1 MIIKRQAGTAIQ
13 RRFRDEYWDLKE
25 YKDEDEKT
33 NYKAG
38 AVYDYTVAG
47 TTADGAQIQIA
58 SGIYTTEDGKDNELI
73 LPTDNWNY
81 TSIRI
86 AVSRRGE
93 MDSNG
98 ITTVFP
104 AGSVWES
111 SLKLC
116 LSQIAK
122 PELFLHKERAE
133 VQKNSLVYDVTWD
146 SVPEAEQPELGGY
159 EVTVEGGKDEAAVTQ
174 NYQSEEKYKDALER
188 TRAPLWRQRRR
199 RCHRRQRQW
208 KHDI

>member
-1 MIIKRQAGTAIQ
+1 M
-13 RRFRDEYWDLKE
+13 
-25 YKDEDEKT
+25 
-33 NYKAG
+33 
-38 AVYDYTVAG
+38 
-47 TTADGAQIQIA
+47 DG
-58 SGIYTTEDGKDNELI
+58 
-73 LPTDNWNY
+73 
-81 TSIRI
+81 
-86 AVSRRGE
+86 
-93 MDSNG
+93 NG

-111 SLKLC
+111 SLKLR
-116 LSQIAK
+116 LSQITK
-122 PELFLHKERAE
+122 PELFLHKEGDE

-188 TRAPLWRQRRR
+188 TERSWRQRRR

>member
-1 MIIKRQAGTAIQ
+1 
-13 RRFRDEYWDLKE
+13 
-25 YKDEDEKT
+25 DEDGKT

-98 ITTVFP
+98 IMSGTVALKIR
-104 AGSVWES
+104 AGDYYVKDLRER
-111 SLKLC
+111 
-116 LSQIAK
+116 
-122 PELFLHKERAE
+122 PE
-133 VQKNSLVYDVTWD
+133 
-146 SVPEAEQPELGGY
+146 
-159 EVTVEGGKDEAAVTQ
+159 
-174 NYQSEEKYKDALER
+174 
-188 TRAPLWRQRRR
+188 
-199 RCHRRQRQW
+199 
-208 KHDI
+208 

>member
-1 MIIKRQAGTAIQ
+1 MRTE
-13 RRFRDEYWDLKE
+13 RP
-25 YKDEDEKT
+25 

-93 MDSNG
+93 SGRQRHHHRIPGGKRVGEFAEAAPVPDYQTG
-98 ITTVFP
+98 TV
-104 AGSVWES
+104 
-111 SLKLC
+111 
-116 LSQIAK
+116 
-122 PELFLHKERAE
+122 LHKEGDE
-133 VQKNSLVYDVTWD
+133 VR
-146 SVPEAEQPELGGY
+146 
-159 EVTVEGGKDEAAVTQ
+159 
-174 NYQSEEKYKDALER
+174 R
-188 TRAPLWRQRRR
+188 TRWSMT
-199 RCHRRQRQW
+199 
-208 KHDI
+208 